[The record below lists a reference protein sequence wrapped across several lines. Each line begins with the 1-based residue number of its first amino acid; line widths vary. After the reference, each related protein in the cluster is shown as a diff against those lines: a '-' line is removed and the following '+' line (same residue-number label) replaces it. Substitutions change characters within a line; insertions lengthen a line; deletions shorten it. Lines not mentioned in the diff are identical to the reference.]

1 MLRGDNEV
9 MQAENIK
16 EAIQWRKLIDVLL
29 DSNQFADLILQG
41 GYIINTVT
49 REIYE
54 ADVAIKGEYILMV
67 GDVNKLIGEKTKV
80 EDVRGKFISPG
91 FIDSHMHF
99 ESAML
104 TCTEFSRLSI
114 PTGTTTLIG
123 DPHEIGNVL
132 GVHGMQEMIKEAKT
146 LPNQIYFTV
155 PAAVPDAPGLE
166 TAGYDVNS
174 KHMAEL
180 LDDDYVQ
187 GIGEIQSFS
196 NINPVYEN
204 APELIDDLVAAVSY
218 ANSIGK
224 TVEGNAPG
232 LFGKELA
239 AHIISGGTHIS
250 CHETTTKEE
259 MMEKLRNGVSVFMRE
274 GSSQRNMAEC
284 IRAVTEEGMDSRR
297 AILVSDDMVPADLL
311 KDGHMNDIIRR
322 TIAEGV
328 DPVEAIQ
335 MATINPASHFG
346 FKDVGILAPGKRAN
360 IAVIDNLNEMTIN
373 QVYLNGG
380 KAAENGELT
389 IDLGTYSYPE
399 SVKKSV
405 KRTPVKVEDLYI
417 HASGNKAKVRS
428 LVAIQDQNLTGAKE
442 FRLNV
447 SSGVVQPCLEQD
459 VLPILVVERHGRTG
473 NIGKAFLN
481 GFKLKSGAIA
491 ESVAHDTHNIIVTG
505 TNYEDMAVAV
515 NRVIAM
521 DGGIAMIKDGKVV
534 GDLPLSVG
542 GLITDTLSGRELS
555 EKITE
560 LSRLAADELGCSF
573 NVPFMHLSFWS
584 LVTSPEWKI
593 TDMGLIDVDKF
604 EILSPVIE

>member
-1 MLRGDNEV
+1 MK
-9 MQAENIK
+9 AENIK
-16 EAIQWRKLIDVLL
+16 KAVQYRKLIDVLL
-29 DSNQFADLILQG
+29 DSNQYADIVLKD
-41 GYIINTVT
+41 GYVINTVT
-49 REIYE
+49 REIYV

-67 GDVNKLIGEKTKV
+67 GDASALIGSKTKV
-80 EDVRGKFISPG
+80 ENVRGKFVSPG

-114 PTGTTTLIG
+114 PTGTTTIIA

-146 LPNQIYFTV
+146 LPNQIFFTV
-155 PAAVPDAPGLE
+155 PCAVPDAPGLE
-166 TAGYDVNS
+166 TAGFDVNS
-174 KHMAEL
+174 SHMEEL
-180 LDDDYVQ
+180 LNDSYVQ

-196 NINPVYEN
+196 NIGPVYEN

-218 ANSIGK
+218 AESIGK
-224 TVEGNAPG
+224 TVEGNAPA

-239 AHIISGGTHIS
+239 AHIISGGGHVS

-259 MMEKLRNGVSVFMRE
+259 MMEKLRYGVSVFMRE

-284 IRAVTEEGMDSRR
+284 IRAITEEGMDSRR
-297 AILVSDDMVPADLL
+297 AILVSDDMVPEDLL

-322 TIAEGV
+322 TIAQGV

-335 MATINPASHFG
+335 MGTINPATHFG

-360 IAVIDNLNEMTIN
+360 IAIISNLNEMTID
-373 QVYLNGG
+373 QVYLNGSL
-380 KAAENGELT
+380 AAEKGQMT
-389 IDLGTYSYPE
+389 MDLGSYTYPE

-405 KRTPVKVEDLYI
+405 KRGPVKAEDLHI
-417 HASGNKAKVRS
+417 TANGSRARVRS
-428 LVAIQDQNLTGAKE
+428 IVAIPFQNLTGAQE
-442 FRLNV
+442 FNLNV
-447 SSGVVQPCLEQD
+447 SDDVVQPCLQQD
-459 VLPILVVERHGRTG
+459 VLPLLVVERHGRTG

-481 GFKLKSGAIA
+481 GFKMQSGAIA

-505 TNYEDMAVAV
+505 TNYEDMVTAV
-515 NRVIAM
+515 NRVISM

-534 GDLPLSVG
+534 GDLPLRVG
-542 GLITDTLSGRELS
+542 GLITDELSGLEVS
-555 EKITE
+555 EKIAE
-560 LSRLAADELGCSF
+560 LTRLAESELGCGIP
-573 NVPFMHLSFWS
+573 VPFMHLSFWS

-604 EILSPVIE
+604 EVLSPVVE

>member
-1 MLRGDNEV
+1 
-9 MQAENIK
+9 MQAENVK
-16 EAIQWRKLIDVLL
+16 QAIQWRKLIDVLL
-29 DSNQFADLILQG
+29 DANHYADLVLKD

-49 REIYE
+49 REIYL

-67 GDVNKLIGEKTKV
+67 GDASGLIGSRTKV
-80 EDVRGKFISPG
+80 ENVKGKFVSPG

-114 PTGTTTLIG
+114 PTGTTTIVG

-132 GVHGMQEMIKEAKT
+132 GVHGMQEMIKEAKL
-146 LPNQIYFTV
+146 LPNQVYFTV
-155 PAAVPDAPGLE
+155 PCAVPDAPGLE
-166 TAGYDVNS
+166 TAGFEVNS
-174 KHMAEL
+174 THMAEL
-180 LDDDYVQ
+180 LNDTYVQ

-196 NINPVYEN
+196 NIQPVYDN
-204 APELIDDLVAAVSY
+204 APELIDDLVAAVTY
-218 ANSIGK
+218 AKSIGK

-239 AHIISGGTHIS
+239 AHIISGGTQIS
-250 CHETTTKEE
+250 CHETTTKEG
-259 MMEKLRNGVSVFMRE
+259 MVEKLRYGVSVFMRE

-284 IRAVTEEGMDSRR
+284 IRAITEDGLDSRR
-297 AILVSDDMVPADLL
+297 AMLVSDDMVPEDLL
-311 KDGHMNDIIRR
+311 KDGHMNDLIRR

-335 MATINPASHFG
+335 MATINPATHFG
-346 FKDVGILAPGKRAN
+346 FNDVGILAPGKRAN
-360 IAVIDNLNEMTIN
+360 IAVIDDLNNMMID
-373 QVYLNGG
+373 QVYLSG
-380 KAAENGELT
+380 KLAAQKGELT
-389 IDLGTYSYPE
+389 INLASYTYPD

-405 KRTPVKVEDLYI
+405 KRAPVKAEDLYI
-417 HASGNKAKVRS
+417 KAKGSRARVRAV
-428 LVAIQDQNLTGAKE
+428 VAIPDQNLTGAKE
-442 FRLNV
+442 FSLNV
-447 SSGVVQPCLEQD
+447 SDDIVKPCLKQD
-459 VLPILVVERHGRTG
+459 VLPLIVIERHGRTG
-473 NIGKAFLN
+473 NIGKAFLH
-481 GFKLKSGAIA
+481 GFTLQSGAIA

-505 TNYEDMAVAV
+505 TNYEDMVTAV

-534 GDLPLSVG
+534 GDLPLRVG
-542 GLITDTLSGRELS
+542 GLITDELSGREVS
-555 EKITE
+555 ERIANLTK
-560 LSRLAADELGCSF
+560 LAKDELGCGIH
-573 NVPFMHLSFWS
+573 VPFMHLSFWS

>member
-1 MLRGDNEV
+1 

-16 EAIQWRKLIDVLL
+16 QAIQWRKLIDVLL
-29 DSNQFADLILQG
+29 DSNQFADLVLKDG
-41 GYIINTVT
+41 FVINTIT

-54 ADVAIKGEYILMV
+54 ADVAIKGEHILMV
-67 GDVNKLIGEKTKV
+67 GDASGLIGSRTKV
-80 EDVRGKFISPG
+80 VDVRGKFISPG

-114 PTGTTTLIG
+114 PTGTTTIVA

-155 PAAVPDAPGLE
+155 PVAVPDAPGLE
-166 TAGYDVNS
+166 TAGFEVNS

-180 LDDDYVQ
+180 LNDPYVQ

-196 NINPVYEN
+196 NIQPVYEN

-239 AHIISGGTHIS
+239 AHIISGGTHVS

-259 MMEKLRNGVSVFMRE
+259 MMEKLRYGISVFMRE

-284 IRAVTEEGMDSRR
+284 IRAITEEGMDSRR
-297 AILVSDDMVPADLL
+297 AILVSDDMVPEDLL
-311 KDGHMNDIIRR
+311 KDGHMNDIVRR
-322 TIAEGV
+322 TIAQGI

-335 MATINPASHFG
+335 MATINPATHFG
-346 FKDVGILAPGKRAN
+346 FKDVGLLAPGKRAN
-360 IAVIDNLNEMTIN
+360 IAVIDDLNEMTIH
-373 QVYLNGG
+373 QVYLNGVL
-380 KAAENGELT
+380 AAEKGELT
-389 IDLGTYSYPE
+389 IDLGTYTYPE

-405 KRTPVKVEDLYI
+405 KRGPVRLEDLHI
-417 HASGNKAKVRS
+417 QASGSRARVRAI
-428 LVAIQDQNLTGAKE
+428 VAIPDQNLTGADE
-442 FRLNV
+442 FDLNV
-447 SSGVVQPCLEQD
+447 SNGVVQPCLQQD
-459 VLPILVVERHGRTG
+459 VLPVLVVERHGRTG

-481 GFKLKSGAIA
+481 GFKLQSGAIA

-505 TNYEDMAVAV
+505 TNYEDMVTAV

-534 GDLPLSVG
+534 GDLPLRVG
-542 GLITDTLSGRELS
+542 GLITDELSGKEVS
-555 EKITE
+555 EKIAE
-560 LSRLAADELGCSF
+560 LTRLAKDELGCSIH
-573 NVPFMHLSFWS
+573 VPFMHLSFWS

-604 EILSPVIE
+604 EILSPVVK

>member
-1 MLRGDNEV
+1 

-16 EAIQWRKLIDVLL
+16 KAIQWRQLIDVLL
-29 DSNQFADLILQG
+29 DSNQFADLVLKG

-54 ADVAIKGEYILMV
+54 ADVAIKGEHILMV
-67 GDVNKLIGEKTKV
+67 GDTSELVGSKTKIV
-80 EDVRGKFISPG
+80 DVRGKFISPG

-155 PAAVPDAPGLE
+155 PCAVPDVPGLE
-166 TAGYDVNS
+166 TAGFEVNS
-174 KHMAEL
+174 KHMEEL
-180 LDDDYVQ
+180 LDDPYVQ

-196 NINPVYEN
+196 NIQPVYEN

-218 ANSIGK
+218 ANCIGK

-239 AHIISGGTHIS
+239 AHIISGGTHVS
-250 CHETTTKEE
+250 CHETTSKEE
-259 MMEKLRNGVSVFMRE
+259 MVEKLRYGISVFMRE

-297 AILVSDDMVPADLL
+297 AILVSDDMVPEDLL
-311 KDGHMNDIIRR
+311 NDGHMNDIVRR
-322 TIAEGV
+322 TIAQGI

-335 MATINPASHFG
+335 MATINPATHFG

-360 IAVIDNLNEMTIN
+360 IAVIDDLNNMRID
-373 QVYLNGG
+373 QVYLNG
-380 KAAENGELT
+380 KLAAENGELT
-389 IDLGTYSYPE
+389 INLGSYTYPDSVKN
-399 SVKKSV
+399 SVKKA
-405 KRTPVKVEDLYI
+405 PVKAEDLHI
-417 HASGNKAKVRS
+417 NASGSRARVRS
-428 LVAIQDQNLTGAKE
+428 IVAIPDQNLTGAKE
-442 FRLNV
+442 FNLNLEG
-447 SSGVVQPCLEQD
+447 SVVQPCLKQD
-459 VLPILVVERHGRTG
+459 VLPLIVVERHGRTG

-481 GFKLKSGAIA
+481 GFKLQSGAIA

-505 TNYEDMAVAV
+505 TNYEDMVTAV
-515 NRVIAM
+515 NRVISM

-534 GDLPLSVG
+534 GDLPLRVG
-542 GLITDTLSGRELS
+542 GLITDELSGREVS
-555 EKITE
+555 EKIAE
-560 LSRLAADELGCSF
+560 LTRLAKDELGCGIH
-573 NVPFMHLSFWS
+573 VPFMHLSFWS

-593 TDMGLIDVDKF
+593 TDMGLIDVNKF
-604 EILSPVIE
+604 EILSPVVE

>member
-1 MLRGDNEV
+1 

-16 EAIQWRKLIDVLL
+16 QAIQWRKLIDVLL
-29 DSNQFADLILQG
+29 DSNQFADLVLKDG
-41 GYIINTVT
+41 FVINTIT

-54 ADVAIKGEYILMV
+54 ADVAIKGEHILMV
-67 GDVNKLIGEKTKV
+67 GDASELIGSRTKV
-80 EDVRGKFISPG
+80 VDVRGKFISPG

-114 PTGTTTLIG
+114 PTGTTTIVA

-166 TAGYDVNS
+166 TAGFEVNS

-180 LDDDYVQ
+180 LNDPYVQ

-196 NINPVYEN
+196 NIQPVYEN

-239 AHIISGGTHIS
+239 AHIISGGTHVS

-259 MMEKLRNGVSVFMRE
+259 MMEKLRYGISVFMRE

-284 IRAVTEEGMDSRR
+284 IRAITEEGMDSRR
-297 AILVSDDMVPADLL
+297 AILVSDDMVPEDLL
-311 KDGHMNDIIRR
+311 KDGHMNDIVRR
-322 TIAEGV
+322 TIAQGI

-335 MATINPASHFG
+335 MATINPATHFG
-346 FKDVGILAPGKRAN
+346 FKDVGLLAPGKRAN
-360 IAVIDNLNEMTIN
+360 IAVIDDLNEMTIH
-373 QVYLNGG
+373 QVYLNGVL
-380 KAAENGELT
+380 AAEKGEMT
-389 IDLGTYSYPE
+389 IDLGTYTYPE

-405 KRTPVKVEDLYI
+405 KRGPVRLEDLHI
-417 HASGNKAKVRS
+417 QASGSRARVRAI
-428 LVAIQDQNLTGAKE
+428 VAIPDQNLTGADE
-442 FRLNV
+442 FDLNV
-447 SSGVVQPCLEQD
+447 SNGVVQPCLQQD
-459 VLPILVVERHGRTG
+459 VLPVLVVERHGRTG
-473 NIGKAFLN
+473 NIGKGFLN
-481 GFKLKSGAIA
+481 GFKLQSGAIA

-505 TNYEDMAVAV
+505 TNYEDMVTAV

-534 GDLPLSVG
+534 GDLPLRVG
-542 GLITDTLSGRELS
+542 GLITDELSGKEVS
-555 EKITE
+555 EKIAE
-560 LSRLAADELGCSF
+560 LTRLAKDELGCSIH
-573 NVPFMHLSFWS
+573 VPFMHLSFWS

-604 EILSPVIE
+604 EILSPVVK

>member
-1 MLRGDNEV
+1 MDALK
-9 MQAENIK
+9 IK
-16 EAIQWRKLIDVLL
+16 EAIQYRKLIDVLL
-29 DSNQFADLILQG
+29 SPHLFADIVLKG
-41 GYIINTVT
+41 GYFINVIT

-54 ADVAIKGEYILMV
+54 ADVAIKGQHILMV
-67 GDVNKLIGEKTKV
+67 GDAKDLIGPNTTI

-104 TCTEFSRLSI
+104 TCTEFSKLSI

-132 GVHGMQEMIKEAKT
+132 GVHGMKAMIEEAKT
-146 LPNQIYFTV
+146 LPNRILFTV
-155 PAAVPDAPGLE
+155 PCAVPDAPGLE
-166 TAGYDVNS
+166 TSGYDVS
-174 KHMAEL
+174 AKDMKEL
-180 LDDDYVQ
+180 LNDPYVQ

-196 NINPVYEN
+196 NIQPVYQH

-239 AHIISGGTHIS
+239 AHIISGGTHVS

-259 MMEKLRNGVSVFMRE
+259 MMEKLRYGVSVFMRE

-284 IRAVTEEGMDSRR
+284 IRAITEEGMDSRR

-311 KDGHMNDIIRR
+311 KYGHMNDIVRR
-322 TIAEGV
+322 TIAEGI

-335 MATINPASHFG
+335 MATINPATHFG
-346 FKDVGILAPGKRAN
+346 FKDVGVIAPGKRAD
-360 IAVIDNLNEMTIN
+360 IAVISDLMNMTVD
-373 QVYLNGG
+373 QVYLGG
-380 KAAENGELT
+380 KKAAENGELT
-389 IDLGTYSYPE
+389 IEISSYTYPE

-405 KRTPVKVEDLYI
+405 KRKPVKKEELYI
-417 HASGNKAKVRS
+417 KANGSRAKVR
-428 LVAIQDQNLTGAKE
+428 AIEAIPFQNLTGGSE
-442 FRLNV
+442 YTLNV
-447 SSGVVQPCLEQD
+447 KEGIVQPCLQQD
-459 VLPILVVERHGRTG
+459 VLPMLVVERHGRTG
-473 NIGKAFLN
+473 KIGKTFIH
-481 GFKLKSGAIA
+481 GFDLKSGAIA
-491 ESVAHDTHNIIVTG
+491 ESVAHDTHNIIVAG
-505 TNYEDMAVAV
+505 TNYEDMVTAV

-534 GDLPLSVG
+534 GDLPLRIG
-542 GLITDTLSGRELS
+542 GLMTDELTGKEMS
-555 EKITE
+555 EKVDE
-560 LSRLAADELGCSF
+560 LSRLAKEELGCGME
-573 NVPFMHLSFWS
+573 VPFMHLSFWS
-584 LVTSPEWKI
+584 LVTSPKWKI

-604 EILSPVIE
+604 EVIPTVL

>member
-1 MLRGDNEV
+1 

-16 EAIQWRKLIDVLL
+16 QAIQWRKLIDVLL
-29 DSNQFADLILQG
+29 DSNQFADLVLKE

-54 ADVAIKGEYILMV
+54 ADIAVKGEHILMV
-67 GDVNKLIGEKTKV
+67 GDTSELIGSATKV
-80 EDVRGKFISPG
+80 VNVKGKFISPG

-155 PAAVPDAPGLE
+155 PCAVPDAPGLE
-166 TAGYDVNS
+166 TAGFEVNS
-174 KHMAEL
+174 NHMEEL
-180 LDDDYVQ
+180 LNDPYVQ

-196 NINPVYEN
+196 NIGPVYQN

-239 AHIISGGTHIS
+239 AHIISGGTHVS

-259 MMEKLRNGVSVFMRE
+259 MVEKLRYGISVFMRE

-297 AILVSDDMVPADLL
+297 AILVSDDMVPEDLL

-322 TIAEGV
+322 TIAQGV

-335 MATINPASHFG
+335 MATINPAAHFG
-346 FKDVGILAPGKRAN
+346 FKDIGILAPGKRAN
-360 IAVIDNLNEMTIN
+360 IAVIDDLNNMTID
-373 QVYLNGG
+373 QVYLDGRL
-380 KAAENGELT
+380 AAEKGELT
-389 IDLGTYSYPE
+389 INLGSYTYPE

-405 KRTPVKVEDLYI
+405 KKAPVKAEDLHI
-417 HASGNKAKVRS
+417 NASRSRARVRS
-428 LVAIQDQNLTGAKE
+428 IVAIPDQNLTGAKE
-442 FRLNV
+442 FNLNV
-447 SSGVVQPCLEQD
+447 ANGVVQPCLKQD
-459 VLPILVVERHGRTG
+459 VLPLIVVERHGRTG

-481 GFKLKSGAIA
+481 GFKLQSGAIA

-505 TNYEDMAVAV
+505 TNYEDMVTAV
-515 NRVIAM
+515 NRVISM

-534 GDLPLSVG
+534 GDLALRVG
-542 GLITDTLSGRELS
+542 GLITDELSGREVS
-555 EKITE
+555 EKIAE
-560 LSRLAADELGCSF
+560 LTRLAKDELGCGIH
-573 NVPFMHLSFWS
+573 VPFMHLSFWS

-593 TDMGLIDVDKF
+593 TDMGLVDVDKF
-604 EILSPVIE
+604 EILSPVVE

>member
-1 MLRGDNEV
+1 

-16 EAIQWRKLIDVLL
+16 QAIQWRKLIDVLL
-29 DSNQFADLILQG
+29 DSNQFADLVLKDG
-41 GYIINTVT
+41 FVINTIT

-54 ADVAIKGEYILMV
+54 ADVAIKGEHILMV
-67 GDVNKLIGEKTKV
+67 GDASELIGSRTKV
-80 EDVRGKFISPG
+80 VDVRGKFISPG

-114 PTGTTTLIG
+114 PTGTTTIVA

-166 TAGYDVNS
+166 TAGFEVNS

-180 LDDDYVQ
+180 LNDPYVQ

-196 NINPVYEN
+196 NIQPVYEN

-239 AHIISGGTHIS
+239 AHIISGGTHVS

-259 MMEKLRNGVSVFMRE
+259 MVEKLRYGISVFMRE

-284 IRAVTEEGMDSRR
+284 IRAITEEGMDSRR
-297 AILVSDDMVPADLL
+297 AILVSDDMVPEDLL
-311 KDGHMNDIIRR
+311 KDGHMNDIVRR
-322 TIAEGV
+322 TIAQGI

-335 MATINPASHFG
+335 MATINPATHFG
-346 FKDVGILAPGKRAN
+346 FKDVGLLAPGKRAN
-360 IAVIDNLNEMTIN
+360 IAVIDDLNEMTIH
-373 QVYLNGG
+373 QVYLNGVL
-380 KAAENGELT
+380 AAEKGELT
-389 IDLGTYSYPE
+389 IDLGTYTYPE

-405 KRTPVKVEDLYI
+405 KRGPVRLEDLHI
-417 HASGNKAKVRS
+417 QASGSRARVRAI
-428 LVAIQDQNLTGAKE
+428 VAIPDQNLTGADE
-442 FRLNV
+442 FDLNV
-447 SSGVVQPCLEQD
+447 SNGVVQPCLQQD
-459 VLPILVVERHGRTG
+459 VLPVLVVERHGRTG

-481 GFKLKSGAIA
+481 GFKLQSGAIA

-505 TNYEDMAVAV
+505 TNYEDMVTAV

-534 GDLPLSVG
+534 GDLPLRVG
-542 GLITDTLSGRELS
+542 GLITDELSGKEVS
-555 EKITE
+555 EKIAE
-560 LSRLAADELGCSF
+560 LTRLAKDELGCSIH
-573 NVPFMHLSFWS
+573 VPFMHLSFWS

-604 EILSPVIE
+604 EILSPVVK

>member
-1 MLRGDNEV
+1 

-16 EAIQWRKLIDVLL
+16 QAIQWRKLIDVLL
-29 DSNQFADLILQG
+29 DSNQFADLVLKDG
-41 GYIINTVT
+41 FVINTIT

-54 ADVAIKGEYILMV
+54 ADVAIKGEHILMV
-67 GDVNKLIGEKTKV
+67 GDASELIGSRTKV
-80 EDVRGKFISPG
+80 VDVRGKFISPG

-114 PTGTTTLIG
+114 PTGTTTIVA

-166 TAGYDVNS
+166 TAGFEVNS

-180 LDDDYVQ
+180 LNDPYVQ

-196 NINPVYEN
+196 NIQPVYEN

-239 AHIISGGTHIS
+239 AHIISGGTHVS

-259 MMEKLRNGVSVFMRE
+259 MMEKLRYGISVFMRE

-284 IRAVTEEGMDSRR
+284 IRAITEEGMDSRR
-297 AILVSDDMVPADLL
+297 AILVSDDMVPEDLL
-311 KDGHMNDIIRR
+311 KDGHMNDIVRR
-322 TIAEGV
+322 TIAQGI

-335 MATINPASHFG
+335 MATINPATHFG
-346 FKDVGILAPGKRAN
+346 FKDVGLLAPGKRAN
-360 IAVIDNLNEMTIN
+360 IAVIDDLNEMTIH
-373 QVYLNGG
+373 QVYLNGVL
-380 KAAENGELT
+380 AAEKGELT
-389 IDLGTYSYPE
+389 IELGTYTYPE

-405 KRTPVKVEDLYI
+405 KRGPVRLEDLHI
-417 HASGNKAKVRS
+417 QASGSRARVRAI
-428 LVAIQDQNLTGAKE
+428 VAIPDQNLTGADE
-442 FRLNV
+442 FDLNV
-447 SSGVVQPCLEQD
+447 SNGVVQPCLQQD
-459 VLPILVVERHGRTG
+459 VLPVLVVERHGRTG

-481 GFKLKSGAIA
+481 GFKLQSGAIA

-505 TNYEDMAVAV
+505 TNYEDMVTAV

-534 GDLPLSVG
+534 GDLPLRVG
-542 GLITDTLSGRELS
+542 GLITDELSGKEVS
-555 EKITE
+555 EKIAE
-560 LSRLAADELGCSF
+560 LTRLAKDELGCSIH
-573 NVPFMHLSFWS
+573 VPFMHLSFWS

-604 EILSPVIE
+604 EILSPVVK

>member
-1 MLRGDNEV
+1 

-29 DSNQFADLILQG
+29 DSNQFADLVLKG

-67 GDVNKLIGEKTKV
+67 GDVSELIGSKTKV
-80 EDVRGKFISPG
+80 EDVKGRFISPG

-99 ESAML
+99 ESSML

-132 GVHGMQEMIKEAKT
+132 GVQGMQEMIKEVKT
-146 LPNQIYFTV
+146 LPNQVYFTV
-155 PAAVPDAPGLE
+155 PCAVPDAPGLE
-166 TAGYDVNS
+166 TPGFDVNS
-174 KHMAEL
+174 KHMEEL
-180 LDDDYVQ
+180 LNDPYVQ

-196 NINPVYEN
+196 NIHPVYEN

-218 ANSIGK
+218 AKSIGK

-232 LFGKELA
+232 LFSKELA
-239 AHIISGGTHIS
+239 AHIISGGTHVS

-259 MMEKLRNGVSVFMRE
+259 MVEKLRYGVSVFMRE
-274 GSSQRNMAEC
+274 GSSQRNMAAC
-284 IRAVTEEGMDSRR
+284 IRAITEEGLDSRR
-297 AILVSDDMVPADLL
+297 AMLVSDDMVPEDLL
-311 KDGHMNDIIRR
+311 KDGHMNDIVKR
-322 TIAEGV
+322 TIAQGV

-335 MATINPASHFG
+335 MATINPATHFG

-360 IAVIDNLNEMTIN
+360 IAVISDLNEMTID
-373 QVYLNGG
+373 QVYLNGSL
-380 KAAENGELT
+380 AAEKGELT
-389 IDLGTYSYPE
+389 INLGSYTYPE

-405 KRTPVKVEDLYI
+405 KRDPVNVENLHI
-417 HASGNKAKVRS
+417 QAKGSRAKVRAV
-428 LVAIQDQNLTGAKE
+428 VAIPDQNLTGAKE
-442 FRLNV
+442 FKMNV
-447 SSGVVQPCLEQD
+447 SNGVVQPCLQQD
-459 VLPILVVERHGRTG
+459 VLPLVVVERHGRTG

-481 GFKLKSGAIA
+481 GFKLQSGAIA

-505 TNYEDMAVAV
+505 TNYEDMVTAV
-515 NRVIAM
+515 NRVISM

-534 GDLPLSVG
+534 GDLPLRVG
-542 GLITDTLSGRELS
+542 GLITDELNGREVS
-555 EKITE
+555 EKIAE
-560 LSRLAADELGCSF
+560 LSRLAESELGCGIH
-573 NVPFMHLSFWS
+573 VPFMHLSFWS

-593 TDMGLIDVDKF
+593 TDMGLIDADKF
-604 EILSPVIE
+604 EILAPVVE

>member
-1 MLRGDNEV
+1 MK
-9 MQAENIK
+9 AENIK
-16 EAIQWRKLIDVLL
+16 KAVQYRKLIDVLL
-29 DSNQFADLILQG
+29 DSNQYADIVLKD
-41 GYIINTVT
+41 GYVINTVT

-67 GDVNKLIGEKTKV
+67 GDASGLIGSKTKV
-80 EDVRGKFISPG
+80 ENVRGKFVSPG

-114 PTGTTTLIG
+114 PTGTTTIVA

-155 PAAVPDAPGLE
+155 PCAVPDAPGLE
-166 TAGYDVNS
+166 TAGFDVNS
-174 KHMAEL
+174 SHMEEL
-180 LDDDYVQ
+180 LNDPYVQ

-196 NINPVYEN
+196 NIGPVYEN

-218 ANSIGK
+218 AESIGK
-224 TVEGNAPG
+224 TVEGNAPA

-239 AHIISGGTHIS
+239 AHIISGGGHVS

-259 MMEKLRNGVSVFMRE
+259 MMEKLRYGVSVFMRE

-284 IRAVTEEGMDSRR
+284 IRAITEEGMDSRR
-297 AILVSDDMVPADLL
+297 AILVSDDMVPEDLL

-322 TIAEGV
+322 TIAQGV

-335 MATINPASHFG
+335 MGTINPATHFG
-346 FKDVGILAPGKRAN
+346 FKDVGVLAPGKRAN
-360 IAVIDNLNEMTIN
+360 IAVISNLNEMAID
-373 QVYLNGG
+373 QVYLNGSL
-380 KAAENGELT
+380 AAERGQLT
-389 IDLGTYSYPE
+389 IDLGFYTYPE

-405 KRTPVKVEDLYI
+405 KRGPVKVEDLHI
-417 HASGNKAKVRS
+417 TANGSRARVRS
-428 LVAIQDQNLTGAKE
+428 IVAIPFQNLTGAQE
-442 FRLNV
+442 FNLNV
-447 SSGVVQPCLEQD
+447 SGGVVQPCLQQD
-459 VLPILVVERHGRTG
+459 VLPLIVVERHGRTG

-481 GFKLKSGAIA
+481 GFKLQSGAIA

-505 TNYEDMAVAV
+505 TNYEDMVTAV
-515 NRVIAM
+515 NRVISM

-534 GDLPLSVG
+534 GDLPLRVG
-542 GLITDTLSGRELS
+542 GLITDELSGQEVS
-555 EKITE
+555 EKIAE
-560 LSRLAADELGCSF
+560 LTKLAESELGCGIP
-573 NVPFMHLSFWS
+573 VPFMHLSFWS

-604 EILSPVIE
+604 EVLSPVVE